1 MSLYKVLVILLIVTY
16 LQPKCITQR
25 YTKELNCVSLVHKSD
40 LFVVVLPP
48 LLLYSQ
54 DILVFEGKVSS
65 DTTQNSAHAV
75 CRDGEIPPGPN
86 VRLYK
91 FNGTFH
97 LTAVSLC
104 PIKVQK
110 WQGMRN
116 TGKTKLNRVV

>member
-1 MSLYKVLVILLIVTY
+1 MSLYKVPVILLIVTY

-25 YTKELNCVSLVHKSD
+25 YPKELNCVSLVHKSD

-48 LLLYSQ
+48 LFLYSQ

-75 CRDGEIPPGPN
+75 CRDGEISPGPK

-91 FNGTFH
+91 FSGTFQ

-104 PIKVQK
+104 PTKVQK

-116 TGKTKLNRVV
+116 TETLEKQN